1 MTTLVTGAAGHL
13 GLTLVQQL
21 LERGETVRALDLR
34 PSEALRALPVEI
46 IEADL
51 TGPAALA
58 AAFEG
63 VGRVFHAATY
73 ISLRMDEWPRV
84 EAVNVEGVRQIVRQC
99 LAHHV
104 GRLVHFSSIEALNM
118 ETGAVVTEDTPLV
131 GPDFPVPYP
140 RSKAMGQRIVTE
152 AIRQGLNAVIVYPT
166 GILGPNDYKL
176 HASNQ
181 VPLRLRKGE
190 PLAFADG
197 GLDWV
202 DVRDVAAGAIA
213 ASECA
218 PAGSSY
224 LLGNRYATLR
234 EIAAIIRELAHEPP
248 PGRQI
253 ALRQVERLLPLIE
266 GYARVT
272 RQPPMVT
279 RTMIYPLKHGGQVS
293 HERAARELGYRPRPL
308 EDTLADTLVWFDQLH
323 ADAPVAR

>member
-21 LERGETVRALDLR
+21 LGRGETVRALDLR
-34 PSEALRALPVEI
+34 PSEALRALPVEVVQ
-46 IEADL
+46 ADL
-51 TGPAALA
+51 TDPAALA

-63 VGRVFHAATY
+63 VTRVFHAATY
-73 ISLRMDEWPRV
+73 ISLRTDEWPLL
-84 EAVNVEGVRQIVRQC
+84 EAVNVDGVRQVIQQC
-99 LAHHV
+99 RAHNV
-104 GRLVHFSSIEALNM
+104 ERLVHFSSIEALNM
-118 ETGAVVTEDTPLV
+118 ETGTLVTEDTPLV
-131 GPDFPVPYP
+131 SPDFPVPYP
-140 RSKAMGQRIVTE
+140 RSKAMGQRIVIE
-152 AIRQGLNAVIVYPT
+152 AIQQGLNAVIAYPT

-190 PLAFADG
+190 PLAFTDG

-202 DVRDVAAGAIA
+202 DVRDVAAGAISA
-213 ASECA
+213 AARA

-234 EIAAIIRELAHEPP
+234 EVAEIISKLTGEAP

-253 ALRQVERLLPLIE
+253 ALRQVEWLLPLIQF
-266 GYARVT
+266 YARLT
-272 RQPPMVT
+272 GRPPMVT

-293 HERAARELGYRPRPL
+293 HKRAARDLGYRPRAL
-308 EDTLADTLVWFDQLH
+308 EETLADTLAWFDQIQ
-323 ADAPVAR
+323 ASAPRA